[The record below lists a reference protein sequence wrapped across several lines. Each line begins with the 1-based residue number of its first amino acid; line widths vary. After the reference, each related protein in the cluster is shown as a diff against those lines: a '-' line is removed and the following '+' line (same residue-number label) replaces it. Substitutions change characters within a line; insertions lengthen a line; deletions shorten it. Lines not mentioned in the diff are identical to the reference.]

1 MRFPALLTLPVS
13 RLSQNTEIYSLYPAV
28 FRMRSHL
35 KQTSADRNRHCMR
48 PIVGSQLVHEVLD
61 VEVNRGLRNRE
72 MIFNLLFAMA
82 ISNES
87 KNLQLPRRKIVV
99 PQVLGDASRHLGRNM
114 PPARVNRPDHA
125 Q

>member
-1 MRFPALLTLPVS
+1 LTLPAS
-13 RLSQNTEIYSLYPAV
+13 RLSRNIETYSYHPAV
-28 FRMRSHL
+28 FYSPWNALRDL
-35 KQTSADRNRHCMR
+35 KQAAPHRNGYGMR

-72 MIFNLLFAMA
+72 LICNLLVAMA
-82 ISNES
+82 IANES

-99 PQVLGDASRHLGRNM
+99 PQVLGNASRYIGRNV
-114 PPARVNRPDHA
+114 PPASMNRPDHA